1 MVGVAMIEITKALK
15 LEIEILTC
23 STEPAILGT

>member
-1 MVGVAMIEITKALK
+1 MVGVAMMKITKALK

-23 STEPAILGT
+23 STEVGILGT